1 MYLRASDASVAPA
14 SSSAFSREPEERDEI
29 DVLFLEGG
37 DGS

>member
-1 MYLRASDASVAPA
+1 MRALADAMPMAAPPVFDTA
-14 SSSAFSREPEERDEI
+14 EERDEI